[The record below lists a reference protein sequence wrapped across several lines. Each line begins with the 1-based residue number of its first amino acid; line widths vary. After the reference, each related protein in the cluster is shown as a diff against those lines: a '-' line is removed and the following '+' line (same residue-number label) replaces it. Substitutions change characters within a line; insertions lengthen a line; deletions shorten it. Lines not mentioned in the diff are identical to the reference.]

1 MQEVWS
7 LEGRMEA
14 HSTSQWL
21 RLGGICRR
29 KFFLR
34 EKYLTWKYKKQFSSV
49 ILCEITSH
57 RTVFHIFWKLYFP
70 FRRICHC
77 ATYARGFGRWQRV
90 FFWNASLP
98 PCLFKHWWM
107 GEADEKW
114 QVLEIFFFY
123 SFPPSLFL
131 LSSEKSVF
139 NQAVPAPGGRSWVF
153 LFFFFFNKLQI
164 GDTQPSLEGFHKASL
179 KLLFCTPVGDC
190 RMKHCRKH
198 SPLFSPSLKMV
209 SSRNLLSFLQLLF
222 TLWIFQENLCK
233 RKGLFSWNALLTLPN
248 QAPSSCCLH
257 FNCSALLL
265 LRGQIARSV
274 SSALQILSLHVSI
287 ARGDKLF
294 WHSWFFWLQL
304 RLRFQCHFLHKTFR
318 MAERIVLWSSYFS
331 KIATW

>member
-21 RLGGICRR
+21 RLGGICQR

-34 EKYLTWKYKKQFSSV
+34 EKYLTWKYKKQLSSV

-153 LFFFFFNKLQI
+153 LFFFFLINCKLV
-164 GDTQPSLEGFHKASL
+164 TPSPILKVFIRLLSSCFSAPQLEIAAWSIAGS
-179 KLLFCTPVGDC
+179 T
-190 RMKHCRKH
+190 R
-198 SPLFSPSLKMV
+198 
-209 SSRNLLSFLQLLF
+209 LSFLPAWRWFHLEISF
-222 TLWIFQENLCK
+222 
-233 RKGLFSWNALLTLPN
+233 LFS
-248 QAPSSCCLH
+248 S
-257 FNCSALLL
+257 F
-265 LRGQIARSV
+265 
-274 SSALQILSLHVSI
+274 SLHYEYFRRI
-287 ARGDKLF
+287 CAKERGFLAEMLSSLF
-294 WHSWFFWLQL
+294 RTKRHHPVAYTLIVQRCSCLGG
-304 RLRFQCHFLHKTFR
+304 RLHAQYRQRYKSFLSMFQ
-318 MAERIVLWSSYFS
+318 
-331 KIATW
+331 